1 MRHRLPSP
9 KPYLQ
14 LLAILLILLSLPRSK
29 CESMQ
34 GMTVAILAPT
44 WNQLSTIKQG
54 ILHLTEESAINEKG
68 ETVYVN
74 EEIQKLNLE
83 NQLLK
88 NEITKLQEFLKQE
101 SLIEES
107 AMQPLHII
115 REHEREIIVNKE
127 LESLPA
133 QVIFRSSGSWNTIL
147 WINVGEAHNQLLEK
161 QVISK
166 NSPVVVG
173 KTVVGVVDYVGTK
186 QSRVRLI
193 TDSSLNPSVRAV
205 RIDGGSTWYLAK
217 GELKGS
223 SSPQYRTKSSNLSGT
238 GFNYDFSDHEGPARD
253 LRSGAVI
260 GHQSE
265 NYPPLPIILPGDLL
279 ITTGMDGVFPPGL
292 SVATVSEVKML
303 KEGDYYYD
311 IEALPCCGNLDH
323 LTLVSV
329 LPSQGFDPFDQ
340 PPRY

>member
-1 MRHRLPSP
+1 MRTRLPSP

-14 LLAILLILLSLPRSK
+14 LLAVLLLLLSLPRTR

-34 GMTVAILAPT
+34 GVTVAILAPT

-54 ILHLTEESAINEKG
+54 IKHLKEETVTNEEG
-68 ETVYVN
+68 ETLYVN
-74 EEIQKLNLE
+74 EEIQHLQLQ
-83 NQLLK
+83 NQLLR
-88 NEITKLQEFLKQE
+88 NEITKLKEFLRQE
-101 SLIEES
+101 NQLEES
-107 AMQPLHII
+107 SEKPLHHL
-115 REHEREIIVNKE
+115 REHEREMIVNKE
-127 LESLPA
+127 LQSVPA
-133 QVIFRSSGSWNTIL
+133 QVIFRSSGSWNTVM
-147 WINVGEAHNQLLEK
+147 WINVGEQHNTQLEK
-161 QVISK
+161 QVIAK

-173 KTVVGVVDYVGTK
+173 TTVVGVIDYVGNK

-193 TDSSLNPSVRAV
+193 TDPSLTPSVRAI
-205 RIDGGSTWYLAK
+205 REIDGKTWYLAK

-223 SSPQYRTKSSNLSGT
+223 FNPQYRTKSNSLAGT

-260 GHQSE
+260 GRESGL
-265 NYPPLPIILPGDLL
+265 YPPLQIILTNDLL

-292 SVATVSEVKML
+292 SVATVSQVNML

-311 IEALPCCGNLDH
+311 IEAVPCCGNLDH
-323 LTLVSV
+323 LSLVSV

-340 PPRY
+340 PSRY